1 MKHAPHSLGDL
12 PKKVLLTCEFCLK
25 QFEHGFPCHCN
36 REQELERRKVVAL
49 EDIAYQL
56 QNVWNAIA
64 QK

>member
-1 MKHAPHSLGDL
+1 MNAEER

-36 REQELERRKVVAL
+36 REQELARRNTAAL
-49 EDIAYQL
+49 EAIAYQL
-56 QNVWNAIA
+56 QNIWNAIV